1 MMVDDGSNI
10 DVNEDNNDTMSPP
23 EIGMVEP
30 SVLSSSSSTT
40 TITTSTTVTTIP
52 HLCSNLSQNQPP
64 LPSSPPPPPQQLL
77 VIATRI
83 HLGESSSSQ
92 INTVVIQQQME
103 QFYHFCHECHRDFH
117 HPHDNNSNNQNID
130 TIVRG
135 VIAVDVTPNE
145 DLIRIVRAAL
155 HNHDTDRSTTTMMND
170 IDIVPVQPWGKFT
183 PALNALLTYAAN
195 ALRTLVVT
203 STNGSSGAIPPRVV
217 GGCILYCSLET
228 TNNNG
233 NTSSSSSS
241 CHPIRTLFQHMDY
254 DTTLVCGAVLPG
266 HDYRNEQPP
275 PAQQSSTTKTPTTT
289 ILNGRT
295 SPWNTFALWN
305 INKLSKIGFVS
316 VSDGLHVDLTTTTAT
331 TKSIAGIE
339 EVTTIALLQKLF
351 NPHTEM
357 MAKLISLSHPTNS
370 DGSSNNGGAG
380 VLWDTSSTTD
390 VGRQQWHEYKMQS
403 KYQRAQEQLQ
413 LLALAAPGSVHSN
426 LDAPPPSES
435 SIPSGIVYHY

>member
-1 MMVDDGSNI
+1 
-10 DVNEDNNDTMSPP
+10 
-23 EIGMVEP
+23 
-30 SVLSSSSSTT
+30 
-40 TITTSTTVTTIP
+40 
-52 HLCSNLSQNQPP
+52 
-64 LPSSPPPPPQQLL
+64 
-77 VIATRI
+77 
-83 HLGESSSSQ
+83 
-92 INTVVIQQQME
+92 
-103 QFYHFCHECHRDFH
+103 
-117 HPHDNNSNNQNID
+117 
-130 TIVRG
+130 
-135 VIAVDVTPNE
+135 
-145 DLIRIVRAAL
+145 
-155 HNHDTDRSTTTMMND
+155 
-170 IDIVPVQPWGKFT
+170 
-183 PALNALLTYAAN
+183 
-195 ALRTLVVT
+195 
-203 STNGSSGAIPPRVV
+203 
-217 GGCILYCSLET
+217 
-228 TNNNG
+228 
-233 NTSSSSSS
+233 
-241 CHPIRTLFQHMDY
+241 MDY

-275 PAQQSSTTKTPTTT
+275 PAQQSSTTKTPTAT

-316 VSDGLHVDLTTTTAT
+316 VSDGLPVDLTTTTAT

-339 EVTTIALLQKLF
+339 EVATIALLQKLF